1 MTKDMT
7 QGSPLK
13 LILQFALPLLFGN
26 LFQQAYNMVD
36 AAIVGQY
43 LGSNALAS
51 VGVSSSIQF
60 LVIGF
65 CLGICTGFA
74 VPVAQAF
81 GAKDMDHLRQYIY
94 IGFILTALIAAGV
107 TALTASLTPQI
118 LHLLKTPD
126 EIFHGAWQY
135 LFIIFLGI
143 PFTMLYN
150 LCSGILRAVGDSR
163 TPFLF
168 LVLSSILN
176 IVLDLFTII
185 VLKWGVAGA
194 AIATIFSQA
203 VSGVLCLILMLRRFT
218 YLMPTKENRVWN
230 QAMARRLL
238 TMGVPMGLQFSIT
251 AIGSMVMQGANN
263 SLGTVYVS
271 AFASAMKIKQFCM
284 CPFDALSTGVSTF
297 ASQNYGAGQKKRIR
311 VGLKQGVLVGVLYG
325 AAIGLVMIFFGRYM
339 SMLFIP
345 RTDIKVLDASAQYVA
360 CVGSCF
366 WMLGILNV
374 VRLTVQG
381 LGYSGRAIFS
391 GVFEMFARSLM
402 GIFAVPVFKFWGIC
416 FSDQVAWV
424 AAICYI
430 VPTMFYVLK
439 RVDKVD
445 YKAVE

>member
-185 VLKWGVAGA
+185 LLKWGVAGA

-238 TMGVPMGLQFSIT
+238 TMGVPLGLQFSIT

>member
-94 IGFILTALIAAGV
+94 IGSILTVLIAAFV

-176 IVLDLFTII
+176 IGLDLFTII

-194 AIATIFSQA
+194 AAATIFSQA
-203 VSGVLCLILMLRRFT
+203 VSGVLCLILMLKRFT
-218 YLMPTKENRVWN
+218 YLVPSKENRVWN

-238 TMGVPMGLQFSIT
+238 TMGIPMGLQFSIT

-297 ASQNYGAGQKKRIR
+297 ASQNYGAGFKKRIHT
-311 VGLKQGVLVGVLYG
+311 GLKQGVLVGVLYG

>member
-94 IGFILTALIAAGV
+94 IGSILTVLIAAFV

-176 IVLDLFTII
+176 IGLDLFTII

-194 AIATIFSQA
+194 AAATIFSQA
-203 VSGVLCLILMLRRFT
+203 VSGVLCLILMLKRFT
-218 YLMPTKENRVWN
+218 YLVPSKENRVWN

-238 TMGVPMGLQFSIT
+238 TMGIPMGLQFSIT

-297 ASQNYGAGQKKRIR
+297 ASQNYGAGFKKRIHT
-311 VGLKQGVLVGVLYG
+311 GLKQGVLVGVLYG
-325 AAIGLVMIFFGRYM
+325 AAIGVVMIFFGRYM

-345 RTDIKVLDASAQYVA
+345 KTDTKVLDASAQYVA

-439 RVDKVD
+439 KIDKVD
-445 YKAVE
+445 YKAVV

>member
-1 MTKDMT
+1 
-7 QGSPLK
+7 
-13 LILQFALPLLFGN
+13 
-26 LFQQAYNMVD
+26 MVD

-185 VLKWGVAGA
+185 LLKWGVAGA

-263 SLGTVYVS
+263 SLGTIYVS

>member
-176 IVLDLFTII
+176 IGLDLFTII

-194 AIATIFSQA
+194 AAATIFSQA
-203 VSGVLCLILMLRRFT
+203 VSGVLCLILMVRRFT

>member
-118 LHLLKTPD
+118 LRLLKTPD

-176 IVLDLFTII
+176 IGLDLFTII

-194 AIATIFSQA
+194 AAATIFSQA
-203 VSGVLCLILMLRRFT
+203 VSGVLCLILMVRRFT

>member
-118 LHLLKTPD
+118 LRLLKTPD

-185 VLKWGVAGA
+185 LLKWGVAGA

>member
-185 VLKWGVAGA
+185 LLKWGVAGA

-263 SLGTVYVS
+263 SLGTIYVS